1 MLRRFRKNTEYAA
14 FSRLVDGG
22 RSARLEEGKQG
33 IPDELRYQPPA
44 KLSLSKIFFAAVFLF
59 TGIWTIALL
68 GDGYAEQMRVKV
80 MRQVD
85 SHIESSCVPI
95 RGDLGVN
102 VVGFPTIK
110 KYITHPKIM
119 SSSGDMVYAAETL
132 DNLGCEGK
140 VIYRSRH
147 LAVTVRHGS
156 LDAWP
161 LGTSHRTTTFVREQ
175 AVCVQHAIEVL
186 QGKINCASI

>member
-1 MLRRFRKNTEYAA
+1 MLRRIRKNAEYAA
-14 FSRLVDGG
+14 FSRLADGG

-33 IPDELRYQPPA
+33 IPYDLKYQPPS
-44 KLSLSKIFFAAVFLF
+44 KLSLSKILFAAVFLF
-59 TGIWTIALL
+59 TGIWTLAML
-68 GDGYAEQMRVKV
+68 GDGHVEQMRLKV

-85 SHIESSCVPI
+85 FNIESSCVPI
-95 RGDLGVN
+95 GGKWVN
-102 VVGFPTIK
+102 VVGFPSIK

-132 DNLGCEGK
+132 DILGCEEK
-140 VIYRSRH
+140 IIYRSRH

-156 LDAWP
+156 LDSWP
-161 LGTSHRTTTFVREQ
+161 LGTSRRTTTFVREQ

-186 QGKINCASI
+186 RGNINCSSI